1 MQQRDKALQAIKE
14 LIKQKQDD
22 ILQIESEI
30 SGVRNETK
38 KEQEISEDLN
48 AKLQKMKGGEE
59 FLKERQLDI
68 ENERK
73 RLNEQFMMLKN
84 SIQQTE
90 NESSRMDIEKKNVD
104 EKMKVLEKSI
114 MSLHT
119 QTKEIRD
126 DIINHASQ

>member
-48 AKLQKMKGGEE
+48 AKLQKMKGDEE